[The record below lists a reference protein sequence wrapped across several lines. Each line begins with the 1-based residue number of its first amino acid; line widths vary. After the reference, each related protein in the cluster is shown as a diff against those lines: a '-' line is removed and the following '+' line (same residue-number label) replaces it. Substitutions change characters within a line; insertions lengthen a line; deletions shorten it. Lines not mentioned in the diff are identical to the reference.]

1 MQMFSLVP
9 FFGFWNW
16 NWRFYVVLVLTV
28 IKCSMHQDLNDED
41 LINWGVRQILCFLKN
56 IRTKYVRREYFSFS
70 KIFSTQSNKCF
81 SLFTVI
87 INNVLD
93 LQVLVFSK
101 SINNHGHDS
110 LISTSLE
117 YNIYEG
123 YLLQKKNDYSQI
135 IVLWQKV
142 SMESKSVYYAQY
154 HALPQPQVTII
165 QGSLVNRRSFI
176 SPVCLRPCAAKRYDR
191 SGYFNRRRGGIIGC
205 LAVLFWCYEPYDYY
219 ESEYYYLWTHVYIAT
234 RSKHSAKWR

>member
-1 MQMFSLVP
+1 MTKFILAKFYQHKVIRSV
-9 FFGFWNW
+9 FFP
-16 NWRFYVVLVLTV
+16 LT
-28 IKCSMHQDLNDED
+28 
-41 LINWGVRQILCFLKN
+41 
-56 IRTKYVRREYFSFS
+56 
-70 KIFSTQSNKCF
+70 
-81 SLFTVI
+81 TVI

-101 SINNHGHDS
+101 SIS
-110 LISTSLE
+110 IMITLLSISISLE

-165 QGSLVNRRSFI
+165 QGSLVNHRPFI
-176 SPVCLRPCAAKRYDR
+176 SPVYLRPCAAKRNDR
-191 SGYFNRRRGGIIGC
+191 SGYFNRRRGGILGC
-205 LAVLFWCYEPYDYY
+205 LAVLFCCYEPYEYY
-219 ESEYYYLWTHVYIAT
+219 ESEYYYLWTYIYIYIST
-234 RSKHSAKWR
+234 TSKYSGKWR

>member
-1 MQMFSLVP
+1 MTKFILAKFYQHKVIRSV
-9 FFGFWNW
+9 FFP
-16 NWRFYVVLVLTV
+16 LT
-28 IKCSMHQDLNDED
+28 
-41 LINWGVRQILCFLKN
+41 
-56 IRTKYVRREYFSFS
+56 
-70 KIFSTQSNKCF
+70 
-81 SLFTVI
+81 TVI

-101 SINNHGHDS
+101 SIS
-110 LISTSLE
+110 IMITLLSISISLE

-165 QGSLVNRRSFI
+165 QGSFSEPPTFHFTR
-176 SPVCLRPCAAKRYDR
+176 
-191 SGYFNRRRGGIIGC
+191 
-205 LAVLFWCYEPYDYY
+205 LFETMCRE
-219 ESEYYYLWTHVYIAT
+219 EK
-234 RSKHSAKWR
+234 RSKWLF